1 LPKIRARPA
10 GRLRGLVGRLR
21 KDLADPLFRNAY
33 ALLVNVLF
41 TSLLGLLYWI
51 LAARLYSPTLV
62 GASSALIATLL
73 LASTV
78 AQLNLGGALAR
89 FLPGAGSASR
99 RIVLSAYAVSGSL
112 AIVVALSA
120 MPWLDRIAHEV
131 DLKGAAGNLWLILA
145 VVVWCIF
152 ALQDHTL
159 TGLRQSIWVPAEN
172 AVFGVLKI
180 VLLATLAG
188 ALPRLGILASWTFP
202 MALMLLPVNILIF
215 RRFLP
220 RHMRQSK
227 GTEAIGPKKIGHFV
241 AFDYAGSLL
250 NLASS
255 QLLPVLVAARIGA
268 EANGYFYIAWVV
280 MTTFDFALVSVTSS
294 LTVEG
299 AHAEDRLPE
308 LTSAL
313 IPRLL
318 VGGGVLL
325 GAIVIGAPRLLSVF
339 GPAYAANASGLLRL
353 LAVGLLPRGVI
364 VLWMSTARVQNK
376 VREIVAVQGAL
387 SVMVL
392 GLSALLITHFNI
404 SGVGIAY
411 VMGQTTIALALLPR
425 LRRLLVPLK
434 EPQRLTA
441 DATSKRSF
449 PDSVSVDALSVVIP
463 VRNAEAHIEEC
474 LASIVRCRP
483 GEIIV
488 VDGLSRDSTLQIA
501 RRFPVRIISDK
512 GLGLPMARTLGTEA
526 ARSRWVALIDSDLVV
541 GERDLEELLQEFV
554 AGGYVG
560 LQAGLHSVSGRGYW
574 GRALANHH
582 RYGISRRWFGLGMTI
597 FERDRL
603 LELGFDRAFPSGED
617 IELRLRLK
625 DQGARIGVSRR
636 TIAVHRFDDEF
647 AFAKRQWAADGAGLA
662 RVICKR
668 GPSAA
673 WLIGVPLVS
682 AVWGIA
688 LSLIRMH
695 AHWIPYFLCYL
706 VANYFSML
714 RQLFSSTRLSPL
726 TTEVHKP
733 VPVPLDMQ

>member
-1 LPKIRARPA
+1 
-10 GRLRGLVGRLR
+10 
-21 KDLADPLFRNAY
+21 
-33 ALLVNVLF
+33 LLINVLF
-41 TSLLGLLYWI
+41 TSLLGILYWI

-89 FLPGAGSASR
+89 FLPRAGSASKR
-99 RIVLSAYAVSGSL
+99 LVLSAYAVSGSL
-112 AIVVALSA
+112 AIVVALTA
-120 MPWLDRIAHEV
+120 MPWIDRMAHEV
-131 DLKGAAGNLWLILA
+131 DLKGAAGHLWLILA
-145 VVVWCIF
+145 VVVWSIF

-172 AVFGVLKI
+172 AAFGVLKI
-180 VLLATLAG
+180 VLLTTLA
-188 ALPRLGILASWTFP
+188 ATLPRLGILASWTLP

-215 RRFLP
+215 GQFLP

-227 GTEAIGPKKIGHFV
+227 DREALGPRKIGHFV

-255 QLLPVLVAARIGA
+255 HLLPVLVAARIGA

-280 MTTFDFALVSVTSS
+280 MTTLDFALVSVTTS

-299 AHAEDRLPE
+299 SHAEDRLPE

-325 GAIVIGAPRLLSVF
+325 GAIVVGAPRLLSIF

-353 LAVGLLPRGVI
+353 LALGLLPRGVI

-387 SVMVL
+387 SIMVL

-411 VMGQTTIALALLPR
+411 VTGQTTVALALLPR
-425 LRRLLVPLK
+425 LRRLLVQLT
-434 EPQRLTA
+434 EPHGKA
-441 DATSKRSF
+441 ATLSRRC
-449 PDSVSVDALSVVIP
+449 PESVSVDHLSVVVP
-463 VRNAEAHIEEC
+463 VRNAEAQIEEC
-474 LASIVRCRP
+474 LASIAKCRP
-483 GEIIV
+483 AEIIV
-488 VDGLSRDSTLQIA
+488 VDGLSTDSTLEIA
-501 RRFPVRIISDK
+501 QRFPVHLISDK
-512 GLGLPMARTLGTEA
+512 GLGLPEARTLGAEA

-541 GERDLEELLQEFV
+541 GERDLEELLHEFV

-560 LQAGLHSVSGRGYW
+560 LQAGLRSVSGKGYW

-603 LELGFDRAFPSGED
+603 LELGFDRTFLSGED
-617 IELRLRLK
+617 IELRFRLK
-625 DQGARIGVSRR
+625 DQGARIGVSRT
-636 TIAVHRFDDEF
+636 TIAVHRFDDGF

-688 LSLIRMH
+688 LSVVRMH
-695 AHWIPYFLCYL
+695 IHWIPYFLCCL
-706 VANYFSML
+706 A
-714 RQLFSSTRLSPL
+714 
-726 TTEVHKP
+726 
-733 VPVPLDMQ
+733 